1 MTSIPGCSKWFEAS
15 ESLES
20 LSLEDSSLLKGD
32 EERIVEQGQK
42 QVGVVV
48 KCYSG
53 LENILKV
60 CDLVEVIGILEM
72 PDETVEGEDT
82 ADVVIH
88 AITAQKK
95 QLNSIV
101 LEKLG
106 RLSSCT
112 NSLHIRA
119 NFSRTWSSK
128 GVISSTC
135 HKSF

>member
-1 MTSIPGCSKWFEAS
+1 MTSIPGIAKWFDAS

-20 LSLEDSSLLKGD
+20 LSLDECSLLKGD
-32 EERIVEQGQK
+32 KQRIVEHGQK

-53 LENILKV
+53 LENTLKV

-72 PDETVEGEDT
+72 PDECIEGEDT
-82 ADVVIH
+82 ADIVIH

-95 QLNSIV
+95 QLNTIV

-106 RLSSCT
+106 RLSSC
-112 NSLHIRA
+112 NSLHGHA
-119 NFSRTWSSK
+119 NFSRNQSGK
-128 GVISSTC
+128 RVIS
-135 HKSF
+135 

>member
-1 MTSIPGCSKWFEAS
+1 MTSIPGCSKWFEAP

-53 LENILKV
+53 LENTLKV

-95 QLNSIV
+95 QLNGIV

-112 NSLHIRA
+112 NSPPHP
-119 NFSRTWSSK
+119 
-128 GVISSTC
+128 C
-135 HKSF
+135 